1 MGTHPIFESDF
12 DCLTDHSDKMT
23 KVKASELRGK
33 SKDELTKQLNEHKQ
47 ELNNLRV
54 AKVSGSGAASKL
66 ARICTVRKAIACILT
81 VINQTQKSE
90 IRTRVKNTSPWT
102 SVLKRPGLF
111 VAASTNIRK
120 VLRLPNRPLKS
131 VCSNSANLPSRP
143 DFPAFVIF
151 SLRNKQLSG

>member
-12 DCLTDHSDKMT
+12 DCLTDLSDKMT
-23 KVKASELRGK
+23 KVKASALRGQ

-81 VINQTQKSE
+81 VINQTQKAESC
-90 IRTRVKNTSPWT
+90 TRVKSTSPWT
-102 SVLKRPGLF
+102 FVPRRPGPC
-111 VAASTNIRK
+111 AAALTSTRR
-120 VLRLPNRPLKS
+120 VLRPPSRPPRTA
-131 VCSNSANLPSRP
+131 CTNSANLPSRP
-143 DFPAFVIF
+143 NFLLL
-151 SLRNKQLSG
+151 SLSSEINN

>member
-12 DCLTDHSDKMT
+12 DCLTDLSDKMT

-33 SKDELTKQLNEHKQ
+33 SKDELLKQLNEHKQ

-81 VINQTQKSE
+81 VINQTQKAE
-90 IRTRVKNTSPWT
+90 IRKLYQGKKYKPVDLRPKKTR
-102 SVLKRPGLF
+102 
-111 VAASTNIRK
+111 A
-120 VLRLPNRPLKS
+120 LRRQLNPN
-131 VCSNSANLPSRP
+131 
-143 DFPAFVIF
+143 
-151 SLRNKQLSG
+151 QLSAKTPRAAKREMLYAPRKFALKA

>member
-12 DCLTDHSDKMT
+12 DCLTDLSDKMT
-23 KVKASELRGK
+23 KVKASALRGQ

-81 VINQTQKSE
+81 VINQTQKAE
-90 IRTRVKNTSPWT
+90 IRKLYQGKKYKPVDLRPKKTRALRRRLNKHQESLKTSKQAAKERLYKQRKFA
-102 SVLKRPGLF
+102 LK
-111 VAASTNIRK
+111 A
-120 VLRLPNRPLKS
+120 
-131 VCSNSANLPSRP
+131 
-143 DFPAFVIF
+143 
-151 SLRNKQLSG
+151 

>member
-12 DCLTDHSDKMT
+12 DCLTDWTQTDQMAIQ
-23 KVKASELRGK
+23 KVSELRGK

-81 VINQTQKSE
+81 VINQTQKAE
-90 IRTRVKNTSPWT
+90 IRKLYQGKKYKPVDLRPKKTRALRRRLNKHQESLKTSKQVT
-102 SVLKRPGLF
+102 KQRLYSQ
-111 VAASTNIRK
+111 RK
-120 VLRLPNRPLKS
+120 FAIK
-131 VCSNSANLPSRP
+131 A
-143 DFPAFVIF
+143 
-151 SLRNKQLSG
+151 